1 MVIRVKE
8 KQRFN
13 SSRAEAITKAPAHIS
28 PNKKNFL
35 ADKNFFSPNGIIFS
49 PEEKKLNLLILLP
62 CCHKSL
68 ETHLFKGFFKR
79 GSNMAAWQQKAKNA
93 IFQT

>member
-35 ADKNFFSPNGIIFS
+35 ADENFFSPNGINFS
-49 PEEKKLNLLILLP
+49 PEEKKIKFADFAAMLP
-62 CCHKSL
+62 QIS
-68 ETHLFKGFFKR
+68 R
-79 GSNMAAWQQKAKNA
+79 NA
-93 IFQT
+93 SV